1 MRTVHRRQAGR
12 GAREA
17 WGCRTRLLPAVLLA
31 WALPAKGHAQEAEL
45 RAGSSPC
52 TRLQTQ
58 KRAPRASETA
68 RRSVLLRDEPPPAG
82 EVRLS
87 RRARALA
94 GAEGEVS
101 LFSLPGARRCCPGRG
116 GRDVYFHPAQHSG
129 GRREGWGSVRLDA
142 RSVPSVL
149 PWPAAGSPRLSQGPS
164 AARRVA
170 GSGDTGSAL
179 LSFPETCLNAPPELI
194 CPPALSAG
202 GAPGGSACGIH
213 GDKPGAGSTRKVGLA
228 WLAAMG
234 ESRELGEEGRRSQPR
249 LCRSFTEDRQV
260 KRL

>member
-1 MRTVHRRQAGR
+1 MHTAPNTKTSSTCVRNCPQISAPQCGAASGRRGETVATSAGPRGGGRRGFCVFTS
-12 GAREA
+12 
-17 WGCRTRLLPAVLLA
+17 WG
-31 WALPAKGHAQEAEL
+31 
-45 RAGSSPC
+45 
-52 TRLQTQ
+52 
-58 KRAPRASETA
+58 
-68 RRSVLLRDEPPPAG
+68 
-82 EVRLS
+82 
-87 RRARALA
+87 
-94 GAEGEVS
+94 
-101 LFSLPGARRCCPGRG
+101 LPGARRCCPGRG

-142 RSVPSVL
+142 RSVPSIL
-149 PWPAAGSPRLSQGPS
+149 PRPAAGSPRLSQGPS

-228 WLAAMG
+228 WPAAMG